1 MNEENDK
8 VLLNIRIDKE
18 KRKKLKLIATEKEST
33 ITELIM
39 EFIDNLIIKHAGK

>member
-18 KRKKLKLIATEKEST
+18 KRKKLKLIAAEKEST